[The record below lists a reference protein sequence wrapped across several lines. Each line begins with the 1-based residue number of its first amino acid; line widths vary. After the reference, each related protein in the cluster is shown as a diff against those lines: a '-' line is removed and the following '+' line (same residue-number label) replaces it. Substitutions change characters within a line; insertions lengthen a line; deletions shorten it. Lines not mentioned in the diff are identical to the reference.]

1 MLTLAPLAA
10 ATPVCTPGCAIKLN
24 GLHCGFRTGAECPRP
39 FKIDDV
45 NASANTWGSSENAN
59 LLPNAQQAARAR
71 CNATSTFTSLKSG
84 GWCLVKAAGG
94 VGVEGHGVA
103 RHAFVRQ
110 LHELLLGGT
119 NGESAPV
126 WSVADFG
133 AGVGQ
138 YGRSLLGIDSR
149 HRYAAYD
156 GAGNVE
162 EMTGGLVSFADMTLP
177 ITLPRADFVLS
188 LEVGEHVPRA
198 HEGMFVRNI
207 HAHNACGVLIS
218 WASLNQGGSNHVN
231 THDPGYVRSIFEEL
245 GYVYDAVWS
254 ARMQYGYASKTD
266 NLKLARMASWSVAEA
281 NDYCDNATFQPPS
294 KNFYPR
300 CKLMLLRRAVPL
312 RRHCIRA
319 GKRL

>member
-1 MLTLAPLAA
+1 MLTLAHLVA
-10 ATPVCTPGCAIKLN
+10 ATPTCTPGCAIRVN
-24 GLHCGFRTGAECPRP
+24 GTRCGFRTGVECPRP
-39 FKIDDV
+39 FTIDDL
-45 NASANTWGSSENAN
+45 NASANTWGSNENKN

-71 CNATSTFTSLKSG
+71 CSATSTFTSLKSG

-94 VGVEGHGVA
+94 VGIQGHAVA
-103 RHAFVRQ
+103 RPAFVRQ
-110 LHELLLGGT
+110 LHELLLGG
-119 NGESAPV
+119 ESAPR
-126 WSVADFG
+126 WSVADLG

-162 EMTGGLVSFADMTLP
+162 EMTGGFVSFADMTLP

-198 HEGMFVRNI
+198 HEGMYLRNI

-231 THDPGYVRSIFEEL
+231 THDAGYVRSIFEEL

-254 ARMQYGYASKTD
+254 ARMQYSYASGTD
-266 NLKLARMASWSVAEA
+266 NLQLARTARWSVAQA
-281 NDYCDNATFQPPS
+281 TIYCDDATFQPPLRG
-294 KNFYPR
+294 FYPK

-312 RRHCIRA
+312 RQHCTHPHADYR
-319 GKRL
+319 